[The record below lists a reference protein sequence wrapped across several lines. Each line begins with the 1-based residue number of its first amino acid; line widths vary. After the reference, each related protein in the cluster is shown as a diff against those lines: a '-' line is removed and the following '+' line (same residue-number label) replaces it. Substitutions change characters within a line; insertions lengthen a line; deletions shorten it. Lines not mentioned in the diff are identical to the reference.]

1 MRGVRMPPAKA
12 NAYVFICTMTS
23 ASSCKASMSLAATLA
38 EHHDAVS
45 RSVQRP
51 LRLRR
56 FVCDVAENA
65 CAWCSL
71 TSGSPHAVALQNVHC
86 IGRHVSALL
95 HERGLG
101 LGCDVVS
108 YSQSRCVFRRSL
120 KEPLPRSLDS
130 DGTNFMLQI
139 TEFYSFQKCRNG
151 DAFSICLLSVSLT
164 LEASPLHRCLHR
176 AARHAG

>member
-1 MRGVRMPPAKA
+1 MPPAKA

-95 HERGLG
+95 HKRGLG

-108 YSQSRCVFRRSL
+108 TATPVASSVEAS
-120 KEPLPRSLDS
+120 KKPLPRSLDS

-151 DAFSICLLSVSLT
+151 DAFSVCLLSVSLT
-164 LEASPLHRCLHR
+164 LKASLYLQTTS
-176 AARHAG
+176 